1 MSVDASSPVHC
12 FRLYVAG
19 HAPNATAALAN
30 LTAMCHAHLVGR
42 HAIEIIDVFVEPKR
56 ALAEGIFM
64 TPTLMLVGP
73 EPMLRVVGTLD
84 DEVAVLRALRLDP
97 VPS

>member
-1 MSVDASSPVHC
+1 MSAAASSEVHR

-30 LTAMCHAHLVGR
+30 LTAMCHTHLIGR
-42 HAIEIIDVFVEPKR
+42 HAIEVIDVFVEPKR
-56 ALAEGIFM
+56 ALQEEIFM

-73 EPMLRVVGTLD
+73 KPMLRVVGTLD
-84 DEVAVLRALRLDP
+84 DEMAVLRALRLNP
-97 VPS
+97 VAA